1 MKLEHSR
8 RSSRFAPA
16 AVRELIR
23 YAAAR
28 RLLAGLLAAVI
39 VMTGCARRK
48 MAAGIGEIV
57 IEKVATQVLLPPF
70 VLALTAGEFHQAF
83 DCWPTNYTEL
93 SAYSQSARGLA
104 LTNYDRVDFTPTAD
118 GGLQILALAK
128 GITNQMTLRLPDES
142 QK

>member
-1 MKLEHSR
+1 MGLTQRKVALSSYQPSSSRTSRSTQQPPLRGVDRHMKLEHSR

-83 DCWPTNYTEL
+83 DRWPTNYTEL

-104 LTNYDRVDFTPTAD
+104 
-118 GGLQILALAK
+118 
-128 GITNQMTLRLPDES
+128 
-142 QK
+142 